1 MFFPVLNQQ
10 RPNPFGDKGRI
21 TNPERFFDREELL
34 RQAFEELSKGVSL
47 SLVGESQIGKSS
59 ILTQICA
66 QADKQMQFNAD
77 FQPKFVYLSLQ
88 SVENEEEFYEALCDL
103 LEVETC
109 RGYKL
114 TRALRGKHYVV
125 CLDEVEKMSWKEHF
139 TRNLRSQLRGLADG
153 ADAPLTLVIA
163 SRSPLAHLF
172 PDSPEL
178 DSPLVGLCLKLDVLP
193 FSEPITQAFLNDR
206 LSGTGVKFSESEIV
220 RLWVETKG
228 HPARLQE
235 YAADLY
241 RLKQNISNS

>member
-1 MFFPVLNQQ
+1 M
-10 RPNPFGDKGRI
+10 
-21 TNPERFFDREELL
+21 L

-66 QADKQMQFNAD
+66 QAEKRMQFKAE

-88 SVENEEEFYEALCDL
+88 SVEKEEEFYEALCDL
-103 LEVETC
+103 LEVATC

-125 CLDEVEKMSWKEHF
+125 CLDEIEKMTWKEHF

-178 DSPLVGLCLKLDVLP
+178 DSPLAGLCRQLDILP
-193 FSEPITQAFLNDR
+193 FSEEITRAFLNNR
-206 LSGTGVKFSESEIV
+206 LSGTEVKFSNEELV

-235 YAADLY
+235 LAADLY
-241 RLKQNISNS
+241 RLKQNRSNP

>member
-1 MFFPVLNQQ
+1 M
-10 RPNPFGDKGRI
+10 
-21 TNPERFFDREELL
+21 L
-34 RQAFEELSKGVSL
+34 RQAFEELSRGVSL

-66 QADKQMQFNAD
+66 QAEKRMHFKAE
-77 FQPKFVYLSLQ
+77 FQPKFIDLNLQ
-88 SVENEEEFYEALCDL
+88 HVDNENEFYEALCDR

-125 CLDEVEKMSWKEHF
+125 CLDEIEKMTWKERF
-139 TRNLRSQLRGLADG
+139 TRNSRSQLRGLADG

-178 DSPLVGLCLKLDVLP
+178 DSPLAGICRQLDVLP
-193 FSEPITQAFLNDR
+193 FDEAITQAFLNHR
-206 LSGTGVKFSESEIV
+206 LLDTGIKFSE
-220 RLWVETKG
+220 LDTDMLMWK
-228 HPARLQE
+228 
-235 YAADLY
+235 
-241 RLKQNISNS
+241 